1 MSLRRSDDDYL
12 QCHCMSTPPAVVD
25 GRTARSLRTRH
36 SIVDA
41 LLGLVEDGEQPSV
54 PAIAKR
60 AGVSSRAVH
69 VHFRTVNDLHAAL
82 VERVTGLVIERLAVI
97 DPAEPLDARIDLL
110 CGQRARINEDLGTV
124 LQAADGYERTSPAI
138 AAGRDF
144 GRQASRAQL
153 QRVFAAELA
162 ARPPGTAQRIVA
174 AVDALLTH
182 SSWHL
187 LRTTHGLSPDEARLA
202 LRDGVR
208 ALLIG

>member
-1 MSLRRSDDDYL
+1 MSS
-12 QCHCMSTPPAVVD
+12 PPVVSD
-25 GRTARSLRTRH
+25 GRTARSRRTRQA
-36 SIVDA
+36 IVDA
-41 LLGLVEDGEQPSV
+41 LLALVGEGEQPSV
-54 PAIAKR
+54 PAIAQR

-82 VERVTGLVIERLAVI
+82 VDRVTGLVLERLAVI
-97 DPAEPLDARIDLL
+97 DPAEALDARIDLL
-110 CGQRARINEDLGTV
+110 CGQRARINEDLGAV
-124 LQAADGYERTSPAI
+124 MLAADGYERTSPAI

-162 ARPPGTAQRIVA
+162 AQPPGAAPRRLA

-182 SSWHL
+182 SSWRL

-208 ALLIG
+208 VLLVK